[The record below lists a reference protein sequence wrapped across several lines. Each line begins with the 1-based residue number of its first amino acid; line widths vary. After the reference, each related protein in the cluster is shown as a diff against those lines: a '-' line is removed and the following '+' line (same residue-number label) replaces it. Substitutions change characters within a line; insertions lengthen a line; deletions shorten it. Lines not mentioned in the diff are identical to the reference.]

1 MAGEGGARSATDEGD
16 TMPQHKIPPQTR
28 ALAKTMRRQ
37 PTNAETAL
45 WRILRNRRLS
55 TLKFRRQ
62 APIPP
67 YNADFVCFEH
77 RLIVEADGSQHVENV
92 RDEKRDAFLAGEGFV
107 VLRFWNSDILSNPRM
122 IEETILAR
130 CGLPW

>member
-1 MAGEGGARSATDEGD
+1 
-16 TMPQHKIPPQTR
+16 MPQHQFPRQSR
-28 ALAKTMRRQ
+28 ALAKSMRRQ
-37 PTNAETAL
+37 PTDAEAAL

-55 TLKFRRQ
+55 MLKFRRQ

-67 YNADFVCFEH
+67 YIADFLCFEH
-77 RLIVEADGSQHVENV
+77 RLIVEADGSQHAESLH
-92 RDEKRDAFLAGEGFV
+92 DEKRDAFLAAQRFT
-107 VLRFWNSDILSNPRM
+107 VLRFWNGDIPTNPRM

>member
-1 MAGEGGARSATDEGD
+1 
-16 TMPQHKIPPQTR
+16 
-28 ALAKTMRRQ
+28 MRRQ
-37 PTNAETAL
+37 PTEAEAAL
-45 WRILRNRRLS
+45 WYILRNRRLS

-67 YNADFVCFEH
+67 YIADFVCFEH
-77 RLIVEADGSQHVENV
+77 RLIVEADGSQHAENI
-92 RDEKRDAFLAGEGFV
+92 RDEKRDAFLSAQGFT
-107 VLRFWNSDILSNPRM
+107 VLRFWNSDILTNPRM